1 MCLVADM
8 CAEATRL
15 NPVYRDVR
23 GAYMVDPEKDLLLN
37 PISKANVGIGDVSLF
52 WHSKTL

>member
-1 MCLVADM
+1 MCLVADT

-37 PISKANVGIGDVSLF
+37 PISKANVGVGDVLLF
-52 WHSKTL
+52 QQSNHL